1 MLALP
6 ALLALALPWAAVAL
20 HPRPLVLWHGLG
32 DSHASPGMLEFQ
44 QAIKQ
49 IHPGIFIHS
58 IYIHDDLEADRN
70 AAIVRPVSLPS
81 HPFLSAHSTTTTS
94 SET

>member
-1 MLALP
+1 MLVLLA
-6 ALLALALPWAAVAL
+6 LALALPWAAAAL

-58 IYIHDDLEADRN
+58 VYIHDDLGADRN
-70 AAIVRPVSLPS
+70 AAIVRPLFPLIT
-81 HPFLSAHSTTTTS
+81 PFLSAHSTTPTS